1 MGERYSR
8 DELLPDDTAKTVPHD
23 ASRVSLHGESA
34 VEYWWKRFGVTPAQL
49 RDAVAKV
56 GDLARRVETE
66 LKRR

>member
-1 MGERYSR
+1 MGERYSKE
-8 DELLPDDTAKTVPHD
+8 ELLPDAAKTASQD
-23 ASRVSLHGESA
+23 AGRVNINEESE
-34 VEYWWKRFGVTPAQL
+34 VEYWCRRFGVTPAQL